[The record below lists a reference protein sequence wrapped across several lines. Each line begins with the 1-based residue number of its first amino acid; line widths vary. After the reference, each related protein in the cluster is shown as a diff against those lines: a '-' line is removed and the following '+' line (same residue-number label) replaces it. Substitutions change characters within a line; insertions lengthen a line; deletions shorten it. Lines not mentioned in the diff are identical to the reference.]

1 MSLYD
6 WPECCSTSY
15 STSKKEPE
23 SLTVTVGI
31 QDRNAVMIALLN
43 KSGKMVTAITL
54 PISEARTLITLLKS
68 AINSLDID
76 SGVKK
81 EIFD

>member
-6 WPECCSTSY
+6 WPECY
-15 STSKKEPE
+15 STSENTTKKESE

-31 QDRNAVMIALLN
+31 QDRSAVMIALLN

-54 PISEARTLITLLKS
+54 PISEARTLITLLNS

>member
-6 WPECCSTSY
+6 CPECYSTSER
-15 STSKKEPE
+15 TSKKEPE
-23 SLTVTVGI
+23 FLTVTVGI
-31 QDRNAVMIALLN
+31 QDRNVVMIALLN

-54 PISEARTLITLLKS
+54 PISEARTLITLLNS

>member
-6 WPECCSTSY
+6 WTECY
-15 STSKKEPE
+15 STSENTTKKEPE
-23 SLTVTVGI
+23 SLTVTVGV
-31 QDRNAVMIALLN
+31 QNRNVVMIALLN

-54 PISEARTLITLLKS
+54 PINEARTLITLLNS

>member
-6 WPECCSTSY
+6 WPECYSTGE

-23 SLTVTVGI
+23 SLTVTVGV
-31 QDRNAVMIALLN
+31 QNRNVVMIALLN

-54 PISEARTLITLLKS
+54 PINEARTLITLLNS